1 MLTPNFRVLLYI
13 YLNLKKDIKTLKN
26 RVTSFIKFEKKR
38 GQRYVYSDRDLEY
51 TTNFKINPW
60 FVTGLSDGD
69 GSFYI
74 VLRKDLSCK
83 FGYSIGLEYK
93 VVAGIN
99 PLNLKLLKQ
108 IQSFFEGV
116 GTISKDKTVYHFTR
130 VRG

>member
-1 MLTPNFRVLLYI
+1 MLTPIFRVLQFI
-13 YLNLKKDIKTLKN
+13 YLNLKKDIETLKN
-26 RVTSFIKFEKKR
+26 RVTSFINFEKKR
-38 GQRYVYSDRDLEY
+38 GQRYIYSDRDLEY
-51 TTNFKINPW
+51 TNNLKINPW

-74 VLRKDLSCK
+74 VLLAKGAKDLSCK

-108 IQSFFEGV
+108 IQSFF
-116 GTISKDKTVYHFTR
+116 SPR
-130 VRG
+130 ARGGWYYFKG